1 MCSKKLCVNPYI
13 LVTQTVPSVAPHTG
27 FVSTTAAPPT
37 TTATSITISWM
48 APPGAEFLVNYIV
61 QFSTASSRRRRQ
73 TSNRVRVDPSQTS
86 YTLTE
91 SENDIQ
97 PFENYTLQVLADF
110 GNDLV
115 TSIVDP
121 FTVLTGEA
129 GMLTPWLCISIL

>member
-1 MCSKKLCVNPYI
+1 MSI
-13 LVTQTVPSVAPHTG
+13 LAFLLHRLSPLLLYTG
-27 FVSTTAAPPT
+27 FVSTTDAPPV

-61 QFSTASSRRRRQ
+61 QFSTLGPSSRRRRQ

-91 SENDIQ
+91 SENGIQ

-129 GMLTPWLCISIL
+129 GMLTAWLCVSIL

>member
-1 MCSKKLCVNPYI
+1 
-13 LVTQTVPSVAPHTG
+13 
-27 FVSTTAAPPT
+27 
-37 TTATSITISWM
+37 M

-61 QFSTASSRRRRQ
+61 EFSTPSSRRRRQ
-73 TSNRVRVDPSQTS
+73 TPGRVRVNPSQTS

-91 SENDIQ
+91 RDGIQ

-129 GMLTPWLCISIL
+129 GMLTPWLCISILCIPLAAL

>member
-1 MCSKKLCVNPYI
+1 M
-13 LVTQTVPSVAPHTG
+13 LVTQTVPSVAAHTG
-27 FVSTTAAPPT
+27 FVSTTDAPPA

-73 TSNRVRVDPSQTS
+73 TSNRVRVNPSQTS

-121 FTVLTGEA
+121 FTVLTAEA
-129 GMLTPWLCISIL
+129 GMLTAWLCVSIL

>member
-1 MCSKKLCVNPYI
+1 M
-13 LVTQTVPSVAPHTG
+13 A
-27 FVSTTAAPPT
+27 
-37 TTATSITISWM
+37 TATSITISWM

-73 TSNRVRVDPSQTS
+73 TSNRVHVDPSQTS

-129 GMLTPWLCISIL
+129 GMLTAWLCVSIL